1 MRTVALALAGSALAV
16 LLLVWLADIGG
27 WWRALTGAWIGYW
40 GIVFLVSLEA
50 EDYE

>member
-1 MRTVALALAGSALAV
+1 MRTVALALAGSVLAV

-27 WWRALTGAWIGYW
+27 WWRALTGALIGYL

-50 EDYE
+50 DDA